1 MLAKSSFYCYED
13 GVTERVNALPP
24 LTTWTLLEARMATSK
39 TAQKRRFRKT
49 LTAER
54 LKDLLHYDP
63 DTGIFTWLVDRGRMR
78 CKGKRAG
85 SPEGQ
90 IRIDFHIYRPHRLA
104 WLYMTGEWPKHLID
118 HADRDPSNNRWAN
131 LREATDQ
138 QNMWNGRSKLPK
150 SGFRGVKRHRNGF
163 VAFIY
168 EGKRGIY
175 LGSFK
180 TAEEASAAHVAAV
193 NARRGEFA
201 CAEVFVPP
209 RREGG

>member
-1 MLAKSSFYCYED
+1 MGTLCYSES
-13 GVTERVNALPP
+13 GMTERWSALPP
-24 LTTWTLLEARMATSK
+24 LTNWTCKEARMATSQ

-54 LKDLLHYDP
+54 LKELLHYDP
-63 DTGIFTWLVDRGRMR
+63 QTGVFTWLVDRGGMR
-78 CKGKRAG
+78 CKGRSAG
-85 SPEGQ
+85 TPDGGGHLM
-90 IRIDFHIYRPHRLA
+90 IRVDYHIYKAHRLA
-104 WLYMTGEWPKHLID
+104 WLYMTGEWPTALID
-118 HADRDPSNNRWAN
+118 HENRTPADNRWSN
-131 LREATDQ
+131 LRDATDQ

-180 TAEEASAAHVAAV
+180 TAEEASAAHADAI
-193 NARRGEFA
+193 RKRGKFA
-201 CAEVFVPP
+201 CAEIFVPP
-209 RREGG
+209 DTGG